1 MSENK
6 AKFGYIKEVII
17 GGLAGA
23 VVVSLII
30 MTAGSQT
37 AKPVDTA
44 SQSPSPTQSATA
56 TSSATPTATAA
67 VCSVKKLAADPRL
80 GNLQAIVVDNASGK
94 TLFDVGGE
102 TGSSTASTMKLITAA
117 VALKVL
123 GPNYRVSTKVY
134 VDPADNSHLYF
145 VGAGDPTLSR
155 TSIGKQSVYQ
165 NAPKLADLASL
176 INTWASARGVKSF
189 STITLDSSLFAGP
202 SYESSWPSTELTQGY
217 VSQVTALQVD
227 GDRSSPAAET
237 SPRSTSPVKNAGVY
251 LKGAIGS
258 AAKHASLVEGVVPD
272 GATVVASVT
281 SQPISVWITDMLQV
295 SDNTEAEYLARL
307 VSLASGGDGSFAS
320 IDQTFKTALNSL
332 GLDTTGMVLIDGSGE
347 SNKNQVTPKFFT
359 DLMKLVLAGGNNF
372 NYISLALPVAG
383 QTGSLAARFTGD
395 NADADGNVFAKTGWI
410 NHGYTLAGY
419 IRPKDGSTLTF
430 AVYALGSNVDGTAKL
445 AIDNLVTG
453 FYRCGLNLSQK

>member
-1 MSENK
+1 
-6 AKFGYIKEVII
+6 
-17 GGLAGA
+17 
-23 VVVSLII
+23 
-30 MTAGSQT
+30 
-37 AKPVDTA
+37 
-44 SQSPSPTQSATA
+44 
-56 TSSATPTATAA
+56 
-67 VCSVKKLAADPRL
+67 
-80 GNLQAIVVDNASGK
+80 
-94 TLFDVGGE
+94 
-102 TGSSTASTMKLITAA
+102 
-117 VALKVL
+117 
-123 GPNYRVSTKVY
+123 
-134 VDPADNSHLYF
+134 
-145 VGAGDPTLSR
+145 
-155 TSIGKQSVYQ
+155 
-165 NAPKLADLASL
+165 
-176 INTWASARGVKSF
+176 
-189 STITLDSSLFAGP
+189 
-202 SYESSWPSTELTQGY
+202 LTQGY

-332 GLDTTGMVLIDGSGE
+332 GPDTTGMVLIDGSGE

>member
-258 AAKHASLVEGVVPD
+258 AA
-272 GATVVASVT
+272 
-281 SQPISVWITDMLQV
+281 
-295 SDNTEAEYLARL
+295 
-307 VSLASGGDGSFAS
+307 
-320 IDQTFKTALNSL
+320 
-332 GLDTTGMVLIDGSGE
+332 
-347 SNKNQVTPKFFT
+347 
-359 DLMKLVLAGGNNF
+359 
-372 NYISLALPVAG
+372 
-383 QTGSLAARFTGD
+383 
-395 NADADGNVFAKTGWI
+395 
-410 NHGYTLAGY
+410 
-419 IRPKDGSTLTF
+419 
-430 AVYALGSNVDGTAKL
+430 
-445 AIDNLVTG
+445 
-453 FYRCGLNLSQK
+453 